1 MGNGSYKLKI
11 GTTRSAKSSRK
22 SSKTKHK
29 QVEEE
34 DWMDWQFLVGLG
46 GLLMVI
52 CVISNL
58 LTKQAQ
64 LEQIIDEEK
73 SDFRCLFA
81 IVLVAVLGLGS
92 VALSNHQ
99 ELSNPFGSGSGRS
112 TSRAPRIY
120 VNTGTQEGTI
130 QRALVVSIAY
140 E

>member
-92 VALSNHQ
+92 VAFSKQ
-99 ELSNPFGSGSGRS
+99 EELSNAFSSAPSTSGR
-112 TSRAPRIY
+112 
-120 VNTGTQEGTI
+120 
-130 QRALVVSIAY
+130 
-140 E
+140 